1 MLLNDAATAE
11 KSESGHS
18 IIFNLPRKN
27 AKQRKQRRSNIAFY
41 ELVIHPMD
49 RCLASIR
56 LLGKLLRCR
65 YISAIPL
72 FPFPLSLFPSFP
84 SPFFLLA
91 SRDLRRLDP
100 KAESKWPVEAL
111 RFTFFDGAWNKAKYT
126 LYVYALLIKQRAITL
141 SDFHQFSCPT
151 TARVK
156 AFRRLPSFRR

>member
-84 SPFFLLA
+84 SPFFLLPSRFSRSA
-91 SRDLRRLDP
+91 SIR
-100 KAESKWPVEAL
+100 SKSRIEMTSRSV
-111 RFTFFDGAWNKAKYT
+111 TFH
-126 LYVYALLIKQRAITL
+126 L
-141 SDFHQFSCPT
+141 
-151 TARVK
+151 
-156 AFRRLPSFRR
+156 FRRCLKQSQVHFVRIRVAD